1 MSKNTYHRWNMK
13 TNTGLIA
20 GLVVS
25 VLLAAV
31 FAVLWFGAYE
41 DIKLLTRQV
50 NYLTQQLEGNLS
62 LLQKQHNN

>member
-1 MSKNTYHRWNMK
+1 MK
-13 TNTGLIA
+13 TNIGLIA

-41 DIKLLTRQV
+41 DNKLLTRQV
-50 NYLTQQLEGNLS
+50 NYITHQLEGNFS